1 MEEEKEIEEKG
12 GTRPKRTIRMAI
24 NGFGRIGRQT
34 ARALFDKYRTGE
46 IKREDIELIAV
57 NDLTDPKS
65 LAHLLRYDS
74 VYGIIENRIGWSDKS
89 NEKTF
94 KGEISVDDMAI
105 GVINEP
111 EPVKLP
117 WSKLGIDVVIESTGR
132 FTNKEDASAHLKAGA
147 KKVIISAPAKGG
159 GVGTYIMGVNMDKL
173 SKSEDVISNASC
185 TTNCIA
191 PIMAIM
197 QKHFGIDKSL
207 MTTVHAY
214 TADQMLVDGPHRDL
228 RRARSA
234 AINVVPTTT
243 GAAIAAALTVP
254 EIKDKFDGLSIR
266 VPVPVGSI
274 SDITML
280 LSREATVD
288 EINRTIMD
296 ECEDPRWR
304 GIVTYTTDPIVS
316 SDIIG
321 NPNSS
326 IADLSLTQVI
336 DKNLAKIVAWYD
348 NEWAYSCR
356 LVEQTL
362 YLGAMIEK

>member
-1 MEEEKEIEEKG
+1 MKA
-12 GTRPKRTIRMAI
+12 AI
-24 NGFGRIGRQT
+24 NGLGRIGRLVLKI
-34 ARALFDKYRTGE
+34 ALEKGIDVV
-46 IKREDIELIAV
+46 AV
-57 NDLTDPKS
+57 NDLCDVKT
-65 LAHLLRYDS
+65 LAYLLKYDS
-74 VYGIIENRIGWSDKS
+74 VYGNYDKKA
-89 NEKTF
+89 EAGKDFLKIDGKTIKVF
-94 KGEISVDDMAI
+94 QER
-105 GVINEP
+105 EP
-111 EPVKLP
+111 EKLP
-117 WSKLGIDVVIESTGR
+117 WKKLNVDVVVESTG
-132 FTNKEDASAHLKAGA
+132 FFEEEGYKHLKAGE
-147 KKVIISAPAKGG
+147 KKVIISAPAKNCEATI
-159 GVGTYIMGVNMDKL
+159 VPGVNEEKL
-173 SKSEDVISNASC
+173 KKNYRVISMGSC
-185 TTNCIA
+185 TTNCLA
-191 PIMAIM
+191 PLA
-197 QKHFGIDKSL
+197 KVLDDNFGIKKAF